1 MWHENPLTKFDDNTN
16 YFVCFFVFSNVC
28 SLNLWFA
35 SVIDKFDLG
44 YIKNLFQTTLLVQT
58 TCMKNSVW
66 NLFKKYNKL

>member
-44 YIKNLFQTTLLVQT
+44 YIK
-58 TCMKNSVW
+58 
-66 NLFKKYNKL
+66 KLISDNFNGSDNMNEKFCLKSF